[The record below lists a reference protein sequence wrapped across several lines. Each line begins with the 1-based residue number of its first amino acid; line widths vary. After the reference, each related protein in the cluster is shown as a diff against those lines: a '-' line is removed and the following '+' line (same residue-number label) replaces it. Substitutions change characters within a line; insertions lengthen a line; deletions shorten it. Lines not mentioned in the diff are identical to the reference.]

1 MQATFQNLLYFN
13 IVNFDFQHLVFGG
26 EKVKVKYANF
36 DEELMQPSQFNT
48 PPTVIQQQ
56 HQP

>member
-1 MQATFQNLLYFN
+1 MYHLTL
-13 IVNFDFQHLVFGG
+13 NFDFQHLVFGG

-36 DEELMQPSQFNT
+36 DEELMQPPQFNT